1 MVMSFDLEKKSG
13 RGSDAY
19 VSFIVKI
26 LSIEWS
32 LEIYVF
38 LHAERRWGYRW
49 FALCERRNDENSQQL
64 KVPQLF

>member
-1 MVMSFDLEKKSG
+1 MVMSFDLEKKSR

-32 LEIYVF
+32 LERVF

-49 FALCERRNDENSQQL
+49 FALCERRNDEISQQL